1 MSQYECVCMRASV
14 CVCVCVP
21 LCVCVCMSVH
31 VHVCVC
37 VFVCAGGLIGGAC
50 VVYIG
55 YIAMCLCA
63 SGHRDQVNLSML

>member
-1 MSQYECVCMRASV
+1 MCVCVRASV
-14 CVCVCVP
+14 CVRVHECACA
-21 LCVCVCMSVH
+21 CVCVC
-31 VHVCVC
+31 VC
-37 VFVCAGGLIGGAC
+37 VCAGGLIGGAC